1 MRRSVRTLS
10 TSTVHYL
17 SHTQFYRSVPERVV
31 STIKTIITVLLYF
44 LYSFFYSSGVFC
56 VYVCVQ
62 CTENPQVLFNY
73 QNHTFPLFQEM
84 NNNIRKKLNMN
95 RGYLFTAVLVCS
107 LQVEGGFSF
116 SSSSIIPK
124 TSSNLMTVQYVHPEE
139 ELSSSSS
146 SSSSPSTAYS
156 SPLNQAH
163 PRDKP
168 RRKQGQNSKRRRHN
182 KRPATPRSNAIAKG
196 RDPLI
201 SLNMNLDHLAKSGRA
216 VHSEELLIKIEKLF
230 LEGYYA
236 IRPDR

>member
-1 MRRSVRTLS
+1 
-10 TSTVHYL
+10 
-17 SHTQFYRSVPERVV
+17 
-31 STIKTIITVLLYF
+31 
-44 LYSFFYSSGVFC
+44 
-56 VYVCVQ
+56 
-62 CTENPQVLFNY
+62 
-73 QNHTFPLFQEM
+73 M
-84 NNNIRKKLNMN
+84 NNNPRKKLNMN

-124 TSSNLMTVQYVHPEE
+124 KSSNLMTVQYMHPEE
-139 ELSSSSS
+139 ELS

-156 SPLNQAH
+156 SPLYQAH